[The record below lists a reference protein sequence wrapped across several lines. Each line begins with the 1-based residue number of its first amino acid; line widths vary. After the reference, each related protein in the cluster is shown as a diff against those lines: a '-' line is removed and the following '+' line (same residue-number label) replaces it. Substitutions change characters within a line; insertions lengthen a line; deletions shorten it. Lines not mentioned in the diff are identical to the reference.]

1 MRILLC
7 VYIYINRSQQMN
19 DDRIN
24 IKQRRG
30 DGKGV
35 SYRIVSTPSTILNTN
50 LCC

>member
-1 MRILLC
+1 
-7 VYIYINRSQQMN
+7 MN

-50 LCC
+50 LCCWFKTKVEKKEAQWIN